1 MGSDKALVP
10 FRGHP
15 MIHVVAAALQASGL
29 EAVVVGR
36 ATSVAG
42 LTAVPDVPGHG
53 GGPAVGLLSAFK
65 HIETTDVLLVA
76 VDQPLLRPETVQQ
89 LLALPGDAVVPIAD
103 GHPQV
108 TCGLF
113 RRHCHEPLQRL
124 LTSGESKLRRLLDHV
139 ETTLVPKDTWSQWG
153 EDGRSWLSLDTPQA
167 VRDAE
172 ALR

>member
-10 FRGHP
+10 FHGHP
-15 MIHVVAAALQASGL
+15 MIQLVAEALGASGL
-29 EAVVVGR
+29 DAVVVGR
-36 ATSVAG
+36 TVSVAG
-42 LTAVPDVPGHG
+42 LTAVPDVPGYG
-53 GGPAVGLLSAFK
+53 GGPAVGLLSAFE
-65 HIETTDVLLVA
+65 HIAGSDVLLVA

-89 LLALPGDAVVPIAD
+89 MLKLPGDAVVPIAN

-113 RRHCHEPLQRL
+113 RRTCHEPLQRL

-139 ETTLVPKDTWSQWG
+139 ETTLVPENTWSRWG